1 MVTPR
6 YVHMVRITQLAIFKR
21 RLPPLLTVKLGFDI
35 ALRKGLAHNAVKLT
49 ANASRKKISSRA
61 SPFRFEKRARKTC
74 NHVHLNA

>member
-1 MVTPR
+1 
-6 YVHMVRITQLAIFKR
+6 MVRITQLAIFKR